1 MNLIAAFLV
10 ALTIGPVPPAAAQTT
25 RESVMRASDKAHKDL
40 AREAGELDM
49 EEPAAAPEPPAR
61 PKPRVRPA
69 PVAAPEPK
77 EEPAP
82 APLPVQPPAKKRL
95 EVPVTVY
102 WHMADDADVY
112 LNGKPLREYSPSFKT
127 RGDEA
132 PRPAFSTPALLAD
145 GDVFTVGGRRGGS
158 YGLML
163 IAADLSGRVVFMTDK
178 DSWKAYQPGER
189 ADWYEPAAAQ
199 ASPASPVVV
208 QPDPWGPQ
216 KELNKKYGDKALSI
230 WSSPSDTFA
239 YLTAVVRLAKA
250 GPRSDGAV
258 SLRSL
263 NHPGHLLRVRD
274 SLAVFSDAEKE
285 EAAFKKVPG
294 LADAAGVSF
303 ESADHPGH
311 FLRHQGFQ
319 LKLHKDSGDALF
331 KADATFHVRAGLADP
346 SASSFESFNY
356 PGHFVRHRD
365 AHFFI
370 EKDPGGQF
378 RTDATFKLVDA
389 PAR

>member
-10 ALTIGPVPPAAAQTT
+10 ALTVGLVPPAPAQTT
-25 RESVMRASDKAHKDL
+25 RESVMRASDKAHRDL
-40 AREAGELDM
+40 AREAGELDE
-49 EEPAAAPEPPAR
+49 EEPATAPEPPAR
-61 PKPRVRPA
+61 PKPIVRPA
-69 PVAAPEPK
+69 PVV
-77 EEPAP
+77 AP

-132 PRPAFSTPALLAD
+132 PRPAFSAPALLAD

-178 DSWKAYQPGER
+178 DSWKAYKPGER
-189 ADWYEPAAAQ
+189 TDWYEPAAAQ
-199 ASPASPVVV
+199 ASPSSPVVV

-239 YLTAVVRLAKA
+239 YLYGVIRLA
-250 GPRSDGAV
+250 
-258 SLRSL
+258 
-263 NHPGHLLRVRD
+263 
-274 SLAVFSDAEKE
+274 
-285 EAAFKKVPG
+285 
-294 LADAAGVSF
+294 
-303 ESADHPGH
+303 SADG
-311 FLRHQGFQ
+311 
-319 LKLHKDSGDALF
+319 DVSGVE
-331 KADATFHVRAGLADP
+331 AT
-346 SASSFESFNY
+346 
-356 PGHFVRHRD
+356 
-365 AHFFI
+365 
-370 EKDPGGQF
+370 
-378 RTDATFKLVDA
+378 
-389 PAR
+389 AR

>member
-10 ALTIGPVPPAAAQTT
+10 ALTVGLVPPAPAQTT

-40 AREAGELDM
+40 AREAGELGE
-49 EEPAAAPEPPAR
+49 EEPATVPEPPAR
-61 PKPRVRPA
+61 PKPIVRPA
-69 PVAAPEPK
+69 PVV
-77 EEPAP
+77 AP

-112 LNGKPLREYSPSFKT
+112 LNGKPLREYSPSFRT

-178 DSWKAYQPGER
+178 DSWKAYKPGER

-199 ASPASPVVV
+199 ASPSSPVVV

-239 YLTAVVRLAKA
+239 YLTAVVNLPSS
-250 GPRSDGAV
+250 PRRSGEGM
-258 SLRSL
+258 SLRSFSQ
-263 NHPGHLLRVRD
+263 PGRLVRVLD
-274 SLAVFSDAEKE
+274 SLAELSDDEKG
-285 EAAFKKVPG
+285 EAVFKKVPG

-311 FLRHQGFQ
+311 FLRHQGFR

-331 KADATFHVRAGLADP
+331 KADATFHARAGLADA
-346 SASSFESFNY
+346 SAASFESFNY
-356 PGHFVRHRD
+356 PGHFIRSRD
-365 AHFFI
+365 LHLVV
-370 EKDPGGQF
+370 EKGSDESF
-378 RTDATFKLVDA
+378 RKDATFRIVDA